1 MSMVASSFSTV
12 VRDEGQAAGVGDP
25 PFRPRPA
32 LGALLAGMS
41 ELPALLP
48 QLSPCRRVAWIAPH
62 MSCRRGRV
70 AQGGCA
76 GGISTATTSG
86 ALLVA
91 MSPDIADRLTRLGTT
106 ASTPTGADPAR
117 RRGVLDRGA
126 DAAPRRLMLRPRLTP
141 CRACVPARGCMTT
154 KTKSIARDTARLLLR
169 ASAAPPRADICQSP
183 LARSRRRLPATLA
196 QLDVRAEIP
205 RPTGSGGAA

>member
-1 MSMVASSFSTV
+1 MVASSFSTV

-126 DAAPRRLMLRPRLTP
+126 DAVPRSCLCRMLRCLLTP
-141 CRACVPARGCMTT
+141 LGVRDLAPACMAG
-154 KTKSIARDTARLLLR
+154 KTKSITRDIARLLRR
-169 ASAAPPRADICQSP
+169 ASAAPSRADICQAP
-183 LARSRRRLPATLA
+183 LARS
-196 QLDVRAEIP
+196 
-205 RPTGSGGAA
+205 GGVP